1 MTKNCKASIGA
12 DIPLTPST
20 EFDGLNDID
29 RSLLEYG
36 ASMASACCNVVHLGD
51 GVEVQGVEYFHGVI
65 AISAAALQTRGT
77 RDAAEIL
84 AASVDRLTAMVGAK
98 ARCLDRIA
106 RTFDRLEVLLAAQIA
121 GNDAGTARPEPP
133 HASVAE

>member
-65 AISAAALQTRGT
+65 AISAAALQARATQ
-77 RDAAEIL
+77 DAAETL
-84 AASVDRLTAMVGAK
+84 AASVDRLTAVAGAN
-98 ARCLDRIA
+98 ARGLDRIA
-106 RTFDRLEVLLAAQIA
+106 RTFERLEVLLAAQIA
-121 GNDAGTARPEPP
+121 GNDAGT
-133 HASVAE
+133 S

>member
-20 EFDGLNDID
+20 EFEGLNEID
-29 RSLLEYG
+29 RSFLEYG

-65 AISAAALQTRGT
+65 AISAAALQARATL
-77 RDAAEIL
+77 DAAEAI
-84 AASVDRLTAMVGAK
+84 AASIDRLTAVAGA
-98 ARCLDRIA
+98 IA
-106 RTFDRLEVLLAAQIA
+106 RRLAQVDMPLS
-121 GNDAGTARPEPP
+121 GRGSDEGMARPEPP
-133 HASVAE
+133 HAPVAE